1 MKSLKIITFILPL
14 SFIFDASSTT
24 DRNYKER
31 WINPKGDPLLKY
43 QWNLL
48 NQNFKRYNNSYS
60 DLNLWQTHIWG
71 HKGKDIKVAVI
82 DSGVDVRH
90 PELVDN
96 LIMFSDINS
105 LATNNSHG
113 TKMAGIIAAS
123 ENDIGIRGVAP
134 QSQIVSFSGINN
146 LDDFMVSHGLHESSY
161 DVQVFN
167 QSYGLAWS
175 HSVPYTLSTPEL
187 DYIEMQSVL
196 KKVSLENSA
205 DKRSAIFVKSAG
217 NGYLE
222 SGVFYLDANDNR
234 VKKYPKNSKPIG
246 DNYFLPWQNSNSDH
260 ENANY
265 WNMVVGAVN
274 AFGERTSYSTP
285 GSSVFISAPGGDS
298 FNTGVKNLSTTF
310 TCTHLK
316 EQGLLEPSMFISD
329 LSNAPFISCTHS
341 SLLLKLLDVEQ
352 IYMQRTGE
360 KNIDLGLIYTLPE
373 FMSIE
378 TTLTAQEHQIINQ
391 LILMQILNPQFGNE
405 QGRGSLLSYIAEQSD
420 FSYAIDG
427 TSSAAANAT
436 GAVALLMSAAIMQNH
451 QLSSRDIR
459 HLLANIATRID
470 PNQSAISVDGIIGLE
485 GWSKNA
491 AGHWYSP
498 HYGFG
503 LIDVDKA
510 VELIRRYTIESLP
523 SDLVESVWAS
533 SDLNLPEIKIPDTK
547 KTVTS
552 VITLNDEL
560 YIEAVQVRLDITH
573 SRISDLKIELES
585 PSGTR
590 SILMS
595 PFGNL
600 NGQALNSVIN
610 GLQNTQGYDDH
621 LMLSYKFWNEKANA
635 ENGQWKLH
643 VTDMSA
649 THRSFQLSGRNSYED
664 VIIVNDNNEQE
675 GSLNSWS
682 IRVIGHQEKIN
693 KKKRLD

>member
-1 MKSLKIITFILPL
+1 LKILKLITFVLPL
-14 SFIFDASSTT
+14 TCLFDASATT
-24 DRNYKER
+24 DRDYKDR
-31 WINPKGDPLLKY
+31 WINPKGDPLLNY

-48 NQNFKRYNNSYS
+48 NQRFKQFNNSAS

-71 HKGKDIKVAVI
+71 HKGNDIKIAVI
-82 DSGVDVRH
+82 DSGVDVKH
-90 PELVDN
+90 PDLVDN

-105 LATNNSHG
+105 LATTDSHG

-134 QSQIVSFSGINN
+134 QSKVVSFSGINN
-146 LDDFMVSHGLHESSY
+146 LDDFMVSHGLHESSH

-175 HSVPYTLSTPEL
+175 HSVPYTLRTPEL
-187 DYIEMQSVL
+187 DYVEMQSVL
-196 KKVSLENSA
+196 KKVSLENLA
-205 DKRSAIFVKSAG
+205 DERSALFVKSAG

-234 VKKYPKNSKPIG
+234 VKKYPKNSKPID

-260 ENANY
+260 ENATY

-274 AFGERTSYSTP
+274 AYGQRAAYSTP

-298 FNTGVKNLSTTF
+298 FNTGIENLSTTF
-310 TCTHLK
+310 TCAHL
-316 EQGLLEPSMFISD
+316 EQQGLLEPSMFVGD
-329 LSNAPFISCTHS
+329 LSNLPLISCTHR
-341 SLLLKLLDVEQ
+341 SLLLKLLDVER
-352 IYMQRTGE
+352 IYIQRTGA
-360 KNIDLGLIYTLPE
+360 KSIDLGLIYTLPE
-373 FMSIE
+373 FMAIE
-378 TTLTAQEHQIINQ
+378 ATLTAKEHQVITQ
-391 LILMQILNPQFGNE
+391 LILIQILNPQFGNE
-405 QGRGSLLSYIAEQSD
+405 QISGSLLSYIAGQSD

-436 GAVALLMSAAIMQNH
+436 GAIALLMSAAKMQNH

-459 HLLANIATRID
+459 HLLANTATRID
-470 PNQSAISVDGIIGLE
+470 PEQSAISVDGIIGLE

-523 SDLVESVWAS
+523 SDLVESSWTS
-533 SDLNLPEIKIPDTK
+533 SDLDLSDIKIPDTQ

-552 VITLNDEL
+552 VITLNDAL
-560 YIEAVQVRLDITH
+560 YIEAVQIRLGITH

-600 NGQALNSVIN
+600 NGQAMNSVIN
-610 GLQNTQGYDDH
+610 EIHNTRGYDDH

-635 ENGQWKLH
+635 HNGQWKLH

-649 THRSFQLSGRNSYED
+649 AHRRFKLSGLYSYED
-664 VIIVNDNNEQE
+664 EVIINKNNEQE
-675 GSLNSWS
+675 GSLNRWS
-682 IRVIGHQEKIN
+682 IRVIGHQEKVN
-693 KKKRLD
+693 KKKNID

>member
-1 MKSLKIITFILPL
+1 MKTLKFITFILSL
-14 SFIFDASSTT
+14 SCIFDASSMT
-24 DRNYKER
+24 DRNYKDR
-31 WINPKGDPLLKY
+31 WINPKGDPLLKH

-48 NQNFKRYNNSYS
+48 NQNFSQYNNSPS

-71 HKGKDIKVAVI
+71 HKGKDIKIAVI
-82 DSGVDVRH
+82 DSGVDVKH

-96 LIMFSDINS
+96 LIIFSDINS
-105 LATNNSHG
+105 SATNDAHG
-113 TKMAGIIAAS
+113 TKMAGIIAAA

-134 QSQIVSFSGINN
+134 QSQIVSFSGIND

-187 DYIEMQSVL
+187 NYIEMQSVL
-196 KKVSLENSA
+196 KKVSLENPT
-205 DKRSAIFVKSAG
+205 DKRSALFVKSAG
-217 NGYLE
+217 NGYLQ
-222 SGVFYLDANDNR
+222 SSVFYLDANDNR
-234 VKKYPKNSKPIG
+234 VKKYPKNSKPID
-246 DNYFLPWQNSNSDH
+246 DNYFLPWQNANSDH

-265 WNMVVGAVN
+265 WNMVIGAVN

-310 TCTHLK
+310 TCEHLEK
-316 EQGLLEPSMFISD
+316 QGLLEPSMFIGD
-329 LSNAPFISCTHS
+329 LRNAPFISCTHS

-352 IYMQRTGE
+352 IYMQRTGA
-360 KNIDLGLIYTLPE
+360 KSIDLGLIYTLPE
-373 FMSIE
+373 FKSIE
-378 TTLTAQEHQIINQ
+378 ATLTAQEHQVIEQ
-391 LILMQILNPQFGNE
+391 LILMQIINQQFSSV
-405 QGRGSLLSYIAEQSD
+405 QGRRSLLSYIAEQSD

-436 GAVALLMSAAIMQNH
+436 GAVALLMSAANMQNH

-459 HLLANIATRID
+459 HLLANTATRID
-470 PNQSAISVDGIIGLE
+470 PNQSAISVNGIVGLE

-510 VELIRRYTIESLP
+510 VELIRRYTIENLP
-523 SDLVESVWAS
+523 SDLVESSWAAS
-533 SDLNLPEIKIPDTK
+533 ALNGSEIKIPDSGK
-547 KTVTS
+547 AVTS
-552 VITLNDEL
+552 VITVNDEL
-560 YIEAVQVRLDITH
+560 FIEAVQVRLDIAH

-600 NGQALNSVIN
+600 NGQALSSAIN
-610 GLQNTQGYDDH
+610 GMQSTQGYDDH

-635 ENGQWKLH
+635 EHGQWKLH

-649 THRSFQLSGRNSYED
+649 AHRNFQLSGRHGIED
-664 VIIVNDNNEQE
+664 VVMDNNEQA
-675 GSLNSWS
+675 GSLNNWS
-682 IRVIGHQEKIN
+682 IRIIGHQEKISKN
-693 KKKRLD
+693 KRLD